1 MRRGENWSTRRK
13 TPRSREEN
21 QQQTQP
27 TYCVES
33 ENRSRTTSVGD
44 QCSHHCAIPAP
55 KKRPLKKTSPAIRQR
70 DSDSIMT
77 GQAFAKSRDALKSKQ
92 KQLKRLD
99 RGNKP
104 QEASSLNQEEIDPLF
119 NRRVM
124 GIHSP
129 QELINT
135 LWFNNRPYNS
145 DCEEEKNSSLGE
157 MYLKQRQYW

>member
-1 MRRGENWSTRRK
+1 
-13 TPRSREEN
+13 
-21 QQQTQP
+21 
-27 TYCVES
+27 
-33 ENRSRTTSVGD
+33 
-44 QCSHHCAIPAP
+44 
-55 KKRPLKKTSPAIRQR
+55 
-70 DSDSIMT
+70 MT